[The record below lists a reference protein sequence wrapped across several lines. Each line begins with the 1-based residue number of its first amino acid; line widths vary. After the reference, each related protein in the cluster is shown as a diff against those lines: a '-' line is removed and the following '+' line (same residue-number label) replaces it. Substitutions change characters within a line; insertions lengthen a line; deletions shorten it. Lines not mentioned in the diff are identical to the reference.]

1 MATEFPQPQVDP
13 TAGPEDTEGAT
24 VDLLDEIGSEV
35 EETEDGGAIIRMK
48 DVKGPVEEQDFY
60 GNLAEWYDTA
70 ELDKL
75 AAQYLDL
82 VERDRDARED
92 RDKQYEEGLRR
103 TGLGNDAPGG
113 AQFQGA
119 NKVVHPIMA
128 EACVDFESRAIKELF
143 PPDGPVRTSIIGE
156 QTEEKLA
163 RAERKKDY
171 MNWQLT
177 EQIEEFRDEMEQ
189 MLTQLPLG
197 GSQYMKM
204 WYDEKRKR
212 PCVQFVPIDNVY
224 LPYAAANFY
233 TAQRVTEAEDVTE
246 WEFERRTK
254 RGMYVEIDSLISTE
268 EPEMTKA
275 GKANNKI
282 EGRKFDE
289 NVDGERRVYHIYT
302 WLELKD
308 DDVSDNESAPYILM
322 IDETTGEVLGL
333 YRNWEENDETMTKL
347 DHIIEFKF
355 IPWRGAYA
363 IGFPHLI
370 GGLAAA
376 LTGSLRA
383 LLDTAHI
390 NNSATMLKLKGA
402 KISGQS
408 ASIDITQV
416 TDIEG
421 APGVD
426 DVRKIAMPMP
436 FNPPSAVLFQLLG
449 WLTNEAKGVVTT
461 SEEKVAD
468 INNNAPVGTTQ
479 ALIEQGAAVYSA
491 IHARLHNSQ
500 ARMLKV
506 LSRIN
511 KWYLDEQI
519 KGETVVDLEVRRED
533 FTTTTDVIPISDPHI
548 FSETQRMAQTQAVL
562 ALDAQYPGVMDRSAV
577 VQRALK
583 QMKIPNIKELMPNIP
598 EPMELNAAEE
608 NVSMSLGRPAFA
620 YVHQNH
626 LAHLQTHLDYAQN
639 PVFGSNPLIA
649 SSFQPKALEHIKQHL
664 VLWYSNQ
671 MRRYVEQALGE
682 PVSSYDIPAITSQ
695 VDKLFALSSQHV
707 NEDSKDVFA
716 KVMQVVQVMSQQAAQ
731 YQPAPQ
737 LESGDQAL
745 LQASMAETQRK
756 EKRDQ
761 ADIALKAQQDR
772 ATNMIKTREQ
782 QIKVSLNAIDNL
794 TQERIQT
801 EQHGLNE
808 SRLAH
813 DQTQGMLQTGLEH
826 AKMQH
831 GQAKD
836 VAQHGLEQDR
846 FKHEQFQT
854 ALNALQTAQANQGE
868 KNGKE

>member
-1 MATEFPQPQVDP
+1 MATEFPQPQIDP
-13 TAGPEDTEGAT
+13 TEGPEDEEGAT
-24 VDLLDEIGSEV
+24 IDLLDEIGSEV

-48 DVKGPVEEQDFY
+48 DVKGPVEEEDFY
-60 GNLAEWYDTA
+60 GNMAEWYDKSA
-70 ELDKL
+70 LDKL
-75 AAQYLDL
+75 ANQYLEL
-82 VERDRDARED
+82 IEKDRDARED

-156 QTEEKLA
+156 QTEEKLDK
-163 RAERKKDY
+163 AERKKEY

-204 WYDEKRKR
+204 WYDEQRKR
-212 PCVQFVPIDNVY
+212 PCVQFVPIDNIY
-224 LPYAAANFY
+224 LPYSAANFY

-246 WEFERRTK
+246 WEFERRIK
-254 RGMYVEIDSLISTE
+254 RGMYIDVDTTISTE
-268 EPEMTKA
+268 EPEQSKA
-275 GKANNKI
+275 SKANNKI
-282 EGRKFDE
+282 EGRKFEE
-289 NVDGERRVYHIYT
+289 NVDGERRVYHVYT
-302 WLELKD
+302 WLELDD
-308 DDVSDNESAPYILM
+308 DDVSKNESAPYILM
-322 IDETTGEVLGL
+322 IDETTSEVLGL
-333 YRNWEENDETMTKL
+333 YRNWEEKDETMTKL

-436 FNPPSAVLFQLLG
+436 FNPPSQVLFELLG
-449 WLTNEAKGVVTT
+449 WLTNAAKGVVTT
-461 SEEKVAD
+461 SEEKIAD

-479 ALIEQGAAVYSA
+479 ALIEQGAAVFSA

-511 KWYLDEQI
+511 KWYLDEQV
-519 KGETVVDLEVRRED
+519 KGETVKDLGVRRED
-533 FTTTTDVIPISDPHI
+533 FTSTTDVIPVSDPHI
-548 FSETQRMAQTQAVL
+548 FSETQRMAQTQAIL
-562 ALDAQYPGVMDRSAV
+562 ALDTQYPGVMDRNAV

-583 QMKIPNIKELMPNIP
+583 QLKVPNIKELMPNTP
-598 EPMELNAAEE
+598 EPTELNAAEE
-608 NVSMSLGRPAFA
+608 NVSMSLGRAAFA

-639 PVFGSNPLIA
+639 PIYGANPLIA
-649 SSFQPKALEHIKQHL
+649 SSFQPRAIEHIKQHL

-671 MRRYVEQALGE
+671 MRKYVEGALGK
-682 PVSSYDIPAITSQ
+682 PVEDYNIPAITSQ

-707 NEDSKDVFA
+707 NEDSKQVFE
-716 KVMQVVQVMSQQAAQ
+716 KVMPVLQQMIQQAAQ
-731 YQPAPQ
+731 YKPEPQ

-745 LQASMAETQRK
+745 LQAAMAETQRK
-756 EKRDQ
+756 AARDQ
-761 ADIALKAQQDR
+761 ADIQLKAEQDR
-772 ATNMIKTREQ
+772 ANNILKTRDQ
-782 QIKVSLNAIDNL
+782 QIKVAINTIDNL
-794 TQERIQT
+794 TDERIQA
-801 EQHGLNE
+801 QKDNLDQ
-808 SRLAH
+808 SRLVYDQSLEAH
-813 DQTQGMLQTGLEH
+813 NAAMDQE
-826 AKMQH
+826 
-831 GQAKD
+831 
-836 VAQHGLEQDR
+836 R
-846 FKHEQFQT
+846 FKQEQFQT
-854 ALNALQTAQANQGE
+854 ALSALQSAQTNQGE
-868 KNGKE
+868 KNG

>member
-1 MATEFPQPQVDP
+1 MATEFPQPQIDP
-13 TAGPEDTEGAT
+13 IEGPEDEEGAT
-24 VDLLDEIGSEV
+24 IDLLDEIGSEV

-48 DVKGPVEEQDFY
+48 DVKGPVEEEDFY
-60 GNLAEWYDTA
+60 GNMAEWYDKSA
-70 ELDKL
+70 LDKL
-75 AAQYLDL
+75 ANQYLEL
-82 VERDRDARED
+82 IEKDRDARED

-156 QTEEKLA
+156 QTEEKLDK
-163 RAERKKDY
+163 AERKKEY

-204 WYDEKRKR
+204 WYDEQRKR
-212 PCVQFVPIDNVY
+212 PCVQFVPIDNIY
-224 LPYAAANFY
+224 LPYSAANFY

-246 WEFERRTK
+246 WEFERRIK
-254 RGMYVEIDSLISTE
+254 RGMYIDVDTTISTE
-268 EPEMTKA
+268 EPEQSKA
-275 GKANNKI
+275 SKANNKI
-282 EGRKFDE
+282 EGRKFEE
-289 NVDGERRVYHIYT
+289 NVDGERRVYHVYT
-302 WLELKD
+302 WLELDD
-308 DDVSDNESAPYILM
+308 DDVSKNESAPYILM
-322 IDETTGEVLGL
+322 VDETTSEVLGL
-333 YRNWEENDETMTKL
+333 YRNWEEKDETMTKL

-436 FNPPSAVLFQLLG
+436 FNPPSQVLFELLG
-449 WLTNEAKGVVTT
+449 WLTNAAKGVVTT
-461 SEEKVAD
+461 SEEKIAD

-479 ALIEQGAAVYSA
+479 ALIEQGAAVFSA

-511 KWYLDEQI
+511 KWYLDEQV
-519 KGETVVDLEVRRED
+519 KGETVKDLGVRRED
-533 FTTTTDVIPISDPHI
+533 FTSTTDVIPVSDPHI
-548 FSETQRMAQTQAVL
+548 FSETQRMAQTQAIL
-562 ALDAQYPGVMDRSAV
+562 ALDTQYPGIMDRTAV

-583 QMKIPNIKELMPNIP
+583 QLKVPNIKELMPNTP
-598 EPMELNAAEE
+598 EPTELNAAEE
-608 NVSMSLGRPAFA
+608 NVSMSLGRAAFA

-639 PVFGSNPLIA
+639 PIYGANPLIA
-649 SSFQPKALEHIKQHL
+649 SSFQPRAIEHIKQHL

-671 MRRYVEQALGE
+671 MRKYVEGALGK
-682 PVSSYDIPAITSQ
+682 PVEDYNIPAITSQ

-707 NEDSKDVFA
+707 NEDSKQVFE
-716 KVMQVVQVMSQQAAQ
+716 KVMPVLQQMIQQAAQ
-731 YQPAPQ
+731 YKPEPQ

-745 LQASMAETQRK
+745 LQAAMAETQRK
-756 EKRDQ
+756 AARDQ
-761 ADIALKAQQDR
+761 ADIQLKAEQDR
-772 ATNMIKTREQ
+772 ANNILKTRDQ
-782 QIKVSLNAIDNL
+782 QIKVAINTIDNL
-794 TQERIQT
+794 TDERIQA
-801 EQHGLNE
+801 QKDNLDQN
-808 SRLAH
+808 RLVYDQSLEAH
-813 DQTQGMLQTGLEH
+813 NAAMDQE
-826 AKMQH
+826 
-831 GQAKD
+831 
-836 VAQHGLEQDR
+836 R
-846 FKHEQFQT
+846 FKQEQFQT
-854 ALNALQTAQANQGE
+854 ALSALQSAQTNQGE
-868 KNGKE
+868 KNG

>member
-13 TAGPEDTEGAT
+13 TAGPEDTEGSV
-24 VDLLDEIGSEV
+24 VDLLDEMGSEV
-35 EETEDGGAIIRMK
+35 EETEDGGAIIK
-48 DVKGPVEEQDFY
+48 LKNEIKGPVEEEDFY
-60 GNLAEWYDTA
+60 GNMAEWYDEG
-70 ELDKL
+70 ELAKLGNRYLELIEKDK
-75 AAQYLDL
+75 
-82 VERDRDARED
+82 EAREE

-113 AQFQGA
+113 AQFMGA

-143 PPDGPVRTSIIGE
+143 PGDGPVRTNILGE
-156 QTEEKLA
+156 QTEEKVEI
-163 RAERKKDY
+163 AERKRDY

-177 EQIEEFRDEMEQ
+177 EQIVEFRDELEQ

-204 WYDEKRKR
+204 WYDEQKKR
-212 PCVQFVPIDNVY
+212 PCVEFIPIDNIY
-224 LPYAAANFY
+224 LPYSAVNFY
-233 TAQRVTEAEDVTE
+233 TSQRVTEVNDITH
-246 WEFERRTK
+246 WEFNRRVA
-254 RGMYVEIDSLISTE
+254 RGMYLDIDASMSVE
-268 EPEMTKA
+268 EPKESRAK
-275 GKANNKI
+275 KANDKI
-282 EGRKFDE
+282 EGRSFDD
-289 NVDGERRVYHIYT
+289 NVDGERRVYHTYCH
-302 WLELKD
+302 LELD
-308 DDVSDNESAPYILM
+308 DDKNTDGESAPYILM
-322 IDETTGEVLGL
+322 LDEDSGDVIGL
-333 YRNWEENDETMTKL
+333 YRNWEEKDETMTKL
-347 DHIIEFKF
+347 DHIVEFKF

-408 ASIDITQV
+408 AQIDITQV

-449 WLTNEAKGVVTT
+449 WLTDAAKGVVTT
-461 SEEKVAD
+461 SEEKIAD

-500 ARMLKV
+500 ARMLKI

-519 KGETVVDLEVRRED
+519 KGEIVEELEVQRSD
-533 FTTTTDVIPISDPHI
+533 FTYTSDVIPISDPHI

-562 ALDAQYPGVMDRSAV
+562 ALDQQYPGIMDRQAI

-583 QMKIPNIKELMPNIP
+583 QLKVPNIKELMPNSP
-598 EPMELNAAEE
+598 EPEELNAAEE
-608 NVSMSLGRPAFA
+608 NVAMSLGRPAFA
-620 YVHQNH
+620 YIHQNH
-626 LAHLQTHLDYAQN
+626 LAHLQTHLDYAKN
-639 PVFGSNPLIA
+639 PVYGANPLIA
-649 SSFQPKALEHIKQHL
+649 PSFQPRAIEHLKQHL

-671 MRRYVEQALGE
+671 MRQYVEGALGQ
-682 PVSSYDIPAITSQ
+682 PVSDYGIPAITSQ

-707 NEDSKDVFA
+707 NEDSQQVFE
-716 KVMQVVQVMSQQAAQ
+716 KVLPVLQAMVQQAAQ
-731 YQPAPQ
+731 YKPEPQ

-745 LQASMAETQRK
+745 LNAAMAETQRK
-756 EKRDQ
+756 KARDE
-761 ADIALKAQQDR
+761 ADIALKANQDQ
-772 ATNMIKTREQ
+772 ANNILKTREQ

-794 TQERIQT
+794 TKERIETEKQSLEKDRFANQSNMDQER
-801 EQHGLNE
+801 
-808 SRLAH
+808 
-813 DQTQGMLQTGLEH
+813 
-826 AKMQH
+826 
-831 GQAKD
+831 
-836 VAQHGLEQDR
+836 
-846 FKHEQFQT
+846 FKQEQFQT
-854 ALNALQTAQANQGE
+854 ALSALQSAQSNQGE
-868 KNGKE
+868 KK

>member
-13 TAGPEDTEGAT
+13 TAGPEDTEGSV
-24 VDLLDEIGSEV
+24 VDLLDEMGSEV
-35 EETEDGGAIIRMK
+35 EETEDGGAIIK
-48 DVKGPVEEQDFY
+48 LKNEIKGPVEEEDFY
-60 GNLAEWYDTA
+60 GNMAEWYDEG
-70 ELDKL
+70 ELAKLGNRYLELIEKDK
-75 AAQYLDL
+75 
-82 VERDRDARED
+82 EAREE

-113 AQFQGA
+113 AQFMGA

-143 PPDGPVRTSIIGE
+143 PGDGPVRTNILGE
-156 QTEEKLA
+156 QTEEKVEI
-163 RAERKKDY
+163 AERKRDY

-177 EQIEEFRDEMEQ
+177 EQIVEFRDELEQ

-204 WYDEKRKR
+204 WYDEQKKR
-212 PCVQFVPIDNVY
+212 PCVEFIPIDNIY
-224 LPYAAANFY
+224 LPYSAVNFY
-233 TAQRVTEAEDVTE
+233 TSQRVTEVNDITH
-246 WEFERRTK
+246 WEFNRRVA
-254 RGMYVEIDSLISTE
+254 RGMYLDIDATMSVE
-268 EPEMTKA
+268 EPKESRAK
-275 GKANNKI
+275 KANDKI
-282 EGRKFDE
+282 EGRSFDD
-289 NVDGERRVYHIYT
+289 NVDGERRIYHTYCH
-302 WLELKD
+302 LELD
-308 DDVSDNESAPYILM
+308 DDNNTDGESAPYILM
-322 IDETTGEVLGL
+322 IDEDSGDVVGL
-333 YRNWEENDETMTKL
+333 YRNWEEKDETMTKL
-347 DHIIEFKF
+347 DHIVEFKF

-408 ASIDITQV
+408 AQIDITQV

-449 WLTNEAKGVVTT
+449 WLTDAAKGVVTT
-461 SEEKVAD
+461 SEEKIAD

-500 ARMLKV
+500 ARMLKI

-519 KGETVVDLEVRRED
+519 KGEIVEELEVQRSD
-533 FTTTTDVIPISDPHI
+533 FTYTSDVIPISDPHI

-562 ALDAQYPGVMDRSAV
+562 ALDQQYPGIMDRQAI

-583 QMKIPNIKELMPNIP
+583 QLKVPNIKELMPNSP
-598 EPMELNAAEE
+598 EPEELNAAEE
-608 NVSMSLGRPAFA
+608 NVAMSLGRPAFA
-620 YVHQNH
+620 YIHQNH
-626 LAHLQTHLDYAQN
+626 LAHLQTHLDYAKN
-639 PVFGSNPLIA
+639 PVYGANPLIA
-649 SSFQPKALEHIKQHL
+649 PSFQPRAIEHLKQHL

-671 MRRYVEQALGE
+671 MRQYVEGALGQ
-682 PVSSYDIPAITSQ
+682 PVSDYGIPAITSQ

-707 NEDSKDVFA
+707 NEDSQQVFE
-716 KVMQVVQVMSQQAAQ
+716 KVLPVLQAMVQQAAQ
-731 YQPAPQ
+731 YKPEPQ

-745 LQASMAETQRK
+745 LKAAMAETERK
-756 EKRDQ
+756 KARDEADITLKANQDQ
-761 ADIALKAQQDR
+761 ANNIL
-772 ATNMIKTREQ
+772 KTREQ

-801 EQHGLNE
+801 EKQ
-808 SRLAH
+808 S
-813 DQTQGMLQTGLEH
+813 LE
-826 AKMQH
+826 K
-831 GQAKD
+831 
-836 VAQHGLEQDR
+836 DR
-846 FKHEQFQT
+846 FANQSNMDQERFKQEQFQT
-854 ALNALQTAQANQGE
+854 ALSALQSAQSNQGE
-868 KNGKE
+868 KK

>member
-1 MATEFPQPQVDP
+1 MATEFPQPQIDP
-13 TAGPEDTEGAT
+13 VAGPEDEEGMT
-24 VDLLDEIGSEV
+24 VDLLDEIGAEV
-35 EETEDGGAIIRMK
+35 EETEDGGAIIRMN
-48 DVKGPVEEQDFY
+48 DVKGPTEKTDFY
-60 GNLAEWYDTA
+60 GNLAETLDQKFLDDLAGDYL
-70 ELDKL
+70 ELIEKDK
-75 AAQYLDL
+75 
-82 VERDRDARED
+82 DARED

-143 PPDGPVRTSIIGE
+143 PADGPVRTRILGE
-156 QTEEKLA
+156 QTQEKTE
-163 RAERKKDY
+163 RAERKKEY

-197 GSQYMKM
+197 GSQYLKL
-204 WYDEKRKR
+204 WYDEQKKR
-212 PCVQFVPIDNVY
+212 PCVQFIPIDNVY
-224 LPYAAANFY
+224 LPYAAVNFY
-233 TAQRVTEAEDVTE
+233 TSPRITEADDVTE
-246 WEFERRTK
+246 WEFERRVK
-254 RGMYVEIDSLISTE
+254 RGLYKDISTYVSTE
-268 EPEMTKA
+268 EPEQSKST
-275 GKANNKI
+275 KANNKI

-289 NVDGERRVYHIYT
+289 NVDGERRVYHTYCY
-302 WLELKD
+302 LEIDD
-308 DDVSDNESAPYILM
+308 DDVTEGSSAPYILM
-322 IDETTGEVLGL
+322 LDETTGEALGL
-333 YRNWEENDETMTKL
+333 YRNWEEGDETMTKL
-347 DHIIEFKF
+347 DHLIEFKF

-449 WLTNEAKGVVTT
+449 WLTEAAKGVVTT
-461 SEEKVAD
+461 SEEKIAD

-479 ALIEQGAAVYSA
+479 ALIEQGAAVFSA
-491 IHARLHNSQ
+491 IHSRLHASQ
-500 ARMLKV
+500 SRVLKI

-519 KGETVVDLEVRRED
+519 RGESVQDLEVRRED
-533 FTTTTDVIPISDPHI
+533 FITTTDVIPVSDPHI

-562 ALDAQYPGVMDRSAV
+562 ALDQQYPGIMDRTAI

-583 QMKIPNIKELMPNIP
+583 QLKVPNIKELMPTAP
-598 EPMELNAAEE
+598 EPKELNAAEE
-608 NVSMSLGRPAFA
+608 NVAMSLGRSA
-620 YVHQNH
+620 YAYMHQNH

-639 PVFGSNPLIA
+639 PIYGSNPLIA
-649 SSFQPKALEHIKQHL
+649 QSFQPRAVEHIKQHL
-664 VLWYSNQ
+664 VLWYSKQ
-671 MRRYVEQALGE
+671 MRQYVEGALGK
-682 PVSSYDIPAITSQ
+682 PVEDYNVPAITSQ
-695 VDKLFALSSQHV
+695 VDKLFAISSQHV
-707 NEDSKDVFA
+707 NQDSQEVFA
-716 KVMQVVQVMSQQAAQ
+716 KVMPVLQAMAQQAAQ
-731 YQPAPQ
+731 YKPEPP

-745 LQASMAETQRK
+745 LQAAMAETERK
-756 EKRDQ
+756 AARDK
-761 ADIALKAQQDR
+761 ADIQLKTEQDR
-772 ATNMIKTREQ
+772 ANNILKTRDQ
-782 QIKVSLNAIDNL
+782 QIKVAINTIDNL
-794 TQERIQT
+794 TDERIQSQQQRLEQERLT
-801 EQHGLNE
+801 EQQ
-808 SRLAH
+808 S
-813 DQTQGMLQTGLEH
+813 
-826 AKMQH
+826 
-831 GQAKD
+831 
-836 VAQHGLEQDR
+836 LEQDR
-846 FKHEQFQT
+846 FKHEQMQT
-854 ALNALQTAQANQGE
+854 ALNALQSAQSKPGE
-868 KNGKE
+868 KNESQTRKPASKSKS

>member
-1 MATEFPQPQVDP
+1 MATEFPQPQIDP
-13 TAGPEDTEGAT
+13 TAGPEDTEGSV
-24 VDLLDEIGSEV
+24 VDLLDEMGSEV
-35 EETEDGGAIIRMK
+35 EETEDGGAIIK
-48 DVKGPVEEQDFY
+48 LKNEIKGPVEEEDFY
-60 GNLAEWYDTA
+60 GNMAEWYDEG
-70 ELDKL
+70 ELAKLGNRYLELIEKDK
-75 AAQYLDL
+75 
-82 VERDRDARED
+82 EAREE

-113 AQFQGA
+113 AQFMGA

-143 PPDGPVRTSIIGE
+143 PADGPVRTNILGE
-156 QTEEKLA
+156 QTEEKVDI
-163 RAERKKDY
+163 AERKRDY

-177 EQIEEFRDEMEQ
+177 EQIVEFRDELEQ

-204 WYDEKRKR
+204 WYDEQKKR
-212 PCVQFVPIDNVY
+212 PCVEFIPIDNIY
-224 LPYAAANFY
+224 LPYSAVNFY
-233 TAQRVTEAEDVTE
+233 TSQRVTEVNDITH
-246 WEFERRTK
+246 WEFNRRVA
-254 RGMYVEIDSLISTE
+254 RGMYLDIDTSMSVE
-268 EPEMTKA
+268 EPQESRAK
-275 GKANNKI
+275 KANNKI
-282 EGRKFDE
+282 EGRSFDD
-289 NVDGERRVYHIYT
+289 NVDGERRVYHTYCH
-302 WLELKD
+302 LELD
-308 DDVSDNESAPYILM
+308 DDKNTDGESAPYILM
-322 IDETTGEVLGL
+322 LDEDSGDVIGL
-333 YRNWEENDETMTKL
+333 YRNWEEKDETMTKL
-347 DHIIEFKF
+347 DHIVEFKF

-408 ASIDITQV
+408 AQIDITQV

-449 WLTNEAKGVVTT
+449 WLTDAAKGVVTT
-461 SEEKVAD
+461 SEEKIAD

-500 ARMLKV
+500 ARMLKI

-519 KGETVVDLEVRRED
+519 KGEIVEELEVQRSD
-533 FTTTTDVIPISDPHI
+533 FTYTSDVIPISDPHI

-562 ALDAQYPGVMDRSAV
+562 ALDQQYPGIMDRQAI

-583 QMKIPNIKELMPNIP
+583 QLKVPNIKELMPNSP
-598 EPMELNAAEE
+598 EPEELNAAEE
-608 NVSMSLGRPAFA
+608 NVAMSLGRPAFA
-620 YVHQNH
+620 YIHQNH
-626 LAHLQTHLDYAQN
+626 LAHLQTHLDYAKN
-639 PVFGSNPLIA
+639 PVYGANPLIA
-649 SSFQPKALEHIKQHL
+649 PSFQPRAIEHLKQHL

-671 MRRYVEQALGE
+671 MRQYVEGALGQ
-682 PVSSYDIPAITSQ
+682 PVSDYGIPAITSQ

-707 NEDSKDVFA
+707 NEDSQQVFE
-716 KVMQVVQVMSQQAAQ
+716 KVLPVLQAMVQQAAQ
-731 YQPAPQ
+731 YKPEPQ

-745 LQASMAETQRK
+745 LNAAMAETERK
-756 EKRDQ
+756 KARDEADITLKANQDQ
-761 ADIALKAQQDR
+761 ANNIL
-772 ATNMIKTREQ
+772 KTREQ

-794 TQERIQT
+794 TKERIETEKQSLEKDRFANQSNMDQER
-801 EQHGLNE
+801 
-808 SRLAH
+808 
-813 DQTQGMLQTGLEH
+813 
-826 AKMQH
+826 
-831 GQAKD
+831 
-836 VAQHGLEQDR
+836 
-846 FKHEQFQT
+846 FKQEQFQT
-854 ALNALQTAQANQGE
+854 ALSALQSAQSNQGE
-868 KNGKE
+868 KK